1 MRTMQ
6 KLFSSLAAL
15 ALMTSPVLAKNSNT
29 QPPDEKSAASPCH
42 TLQRGPDGAWIEIPC
57 QEVGAPAQAQPR
69 PTGRG
74 AETAHKAD

>member
-6 KLFSSLAAL
+6 KLFSSLATL
-15 ALMTSPVLAKNSNT
+15 ALLTAPVLAKNSNA

-57 QEVGAPAQAQPR
+57 QEVGAPAQPR

>member
-29 QPPDEKSAASPCH
+29 QPPGEKSAASPCH

-57 QEVGAPAQAQPR
+57 QEVGAPAQTR
-69 PTGRG
+69 PAGRG

>member
-29 QPPDEKSAASPCH
+29 QPPDEKSAPSPCH

-57 QEVGAPAQAQPR
+57 QEVGAPAQTQPR